1 MTLEALVANFHFLR
15 PGWLWALLPA
25 ALLFA
30 LLRWQRRHSSN
41 WEKAVDAELLPHLLD
56 KPDARASRN
65 PLLLALLAWALAALA
80 LAGPVWE
87 KTARPIHERDDALV
101 ILFDLSRSMLAT
113 DVQPDRL
120 VRAKRKLIDL
130 LAQREEGVTA
140 LVAFAGDAH
149 TVSPLT
155 DDANTIK
162 AMIPALAPDIMPAP
176 GSRLGPALALAL
188 QLFEDGGAET
198 GRILVITDE
207 IRDLA
212 AAQEAARQHRR
223 RYPLS
228 VLSVGTAEG
237 APVPYLVDGQLRGYL
252 KNRAGELALARVD
265 RAQLADFA
273 RLAGGRHAAM
283 TLTDEDLAYLL
294 ASQPLLDDAYRELDR
309 EFDQWTEQGPWLLLL
324 LLPLAAL
331 AFRRGWLWCLPLLLC
346 FQAEEASAWGWDDL
360 WASRDQQGMAA
371 LEAGEPRKAAELFES
386 EAWEAAARY
395 KGGDFE
401 AAARAFE
408 RQGGAAGNYN
418 LGNALARQGRFEEAL
433 EAYDAALALDPDFED
448 AKANRSV
455 TEKALKERQER
466 QQQGQGEKAEGEK
479 VDGEAEPPQNAQKD
493 EDGDKLV
500 RDEDGDKFVEDEDGD
515 KVLEDEE
522 GNQLVEAQG
531 GSESAEGVAAD
542 GEALDEEEKVALQQ
556 WLRRVP
562 DDPGG
567 LLKRKFQL
575 QHQERLKQG
584 QGAGND
590 AGADW

>member
-1 MTLEALVANFHFLR
+1 MTLETLVANFHFLR

-65 PLLLALLAWALAALA
+65 PLTLALLAWVLAALA

-113 DVQPDRL
+113 DVQPNRL

-162 AMIPALAPDIMPAP
+162 AMIPSLTPDIMPAP

-198 GRILVITDE
+198 GRILVMTDE

-252 KNRAGELALARVD
+252 KNRAGDLALARVD
-265 RAQLADFA
+265 RAQLAEFA

-346 FQAEEASAWGWDDL
+346 FQAEEARAWGWDDL
-360 WASRDQQGMAA
+360 WASRDQQGKAA
-371 LEAGEPRKAAELFES
+371 LEAGEPLKAAELFES
-386 EAWEAAARY
+386 EAWQAVARY
-395 KGGDFE
+395 RGEDFE
-401 AAARAFE
+401 QAAEGFE
-408 RQGGAAGNYN
+408 RTGGVTGSYN
-418 LGNALARQGRFEEAL
+418 LGNALAQQGRFAEAL
-433 EAYDAALALDPDFED
+433 EAYDAALALAPEHED
-448 AKANRSV
+448 ARFNRELV
-455 TEKALKERQER
+455 EKLLEEKRQQEQQQAQRQQQDESAEEEQPQQQESPQESQGDQQQASQGGEEEER
-466 QQQGQGEKAEGEK
+466 QQEEAGQQESEARQQQAQAAAPEDAGETQAET
-479 VDGEAEPPQNAQKD
+479 
-493 EDGDKLV
+493 
-500 RDEDGDKFVEDEDGD
+500 
-515 KVLEDEE
+515 
-522 GNQLVEAQG
+522 
-531 GSESAEGVAAD
+531 
-542 GEALDEEEKVALQQ
+542 LDEEEKVALQQ

-575 QHQERLKQG
+575 QHQERLRQG
-584 QGAGND
+584 KGAGND